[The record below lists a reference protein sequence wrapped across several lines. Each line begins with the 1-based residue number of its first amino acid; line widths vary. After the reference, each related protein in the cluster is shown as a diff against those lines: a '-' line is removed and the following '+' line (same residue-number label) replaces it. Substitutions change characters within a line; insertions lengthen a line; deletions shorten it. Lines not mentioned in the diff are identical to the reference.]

1 MLLGIVQARAL
12 CSKMSNTDQKRS
24 ITDQQQALIYYIYKI
39 GDITVKVALSSSSLP
54 WSQPSNQKLLISCCQ
69 KQNLQNEC
77 QVMLSA
83 TIKLLILW
91 ISDIFMSNLNYVQ
104 ETFWKKETMNN
115 INNIKKILHFLQYR
129 TKHHHIQKKCLNT
142 TTHDNNQKNWSIS
155 KRLLAN

>member
-1 MLLGIVQARAL
+1 
-12 CSKMSNTDQKRS
+12 MSNTDQKRS

-54 WSQPSNQKLLISCCQ
+54 WSQPSNQKLFISCCQ

-104 ETFWKKETMNN
+104 ETFWKKKQWIILIILKKYFISSN
-115 INNIKKILHFLQYR
+115 IEPNIITFRRNVKILLLMIIIRR
-129 TKHHHIQKKCLNT
+129 TDQFQKGCWLTKTFNIVLLY
-142 TTHDNNQKNWSIS
+142 IS
-155 KRLLAN
+155 LT